1 MQTQRSFDL
10 HKRSRTPNTHVSK
23 WGVAVNPIKENA
35 RWKCVCSLYY
45 LWILWIFHSWLA
57 APIEKRCSSKQYSTY
72 TLWFCASDPILNCQS
87 FLSCFQS
94 FPIFLS
100 NRAKND
106 RKIRTSQPFP
116 CQAELTQA
124 CPPHRHT
131 PTDTL
136 PHALLPSRG
145 MQPLLSP
152 SLHYP
157 PQGLAPYPHFYAH
170 YHPLLP
176 YYHIWSTT
184 SLRSPLPLLI
194 HPPTCTTSKACP
206 LFFGHSQGEEE
217 EDEEAGAFMGNN
229 LPGRW
234 RMSGHSIKGC
244 PLSLRSEPECGPLQ
258 RNGVPWIDCG
268 PSWNIK
274 ERTDFPQY
282 LYTSLC
288 GDFSLHWAW
297 NC

>member
-1 MQTQRSFDL
+1 MNKT
-10 HKRSRTPNTHVSK
+10 HTTTRTPVI
-23 WGVAVNPIKENA
+23 WGTAN
-35 RWKCVCSLYY
+35 
-45 LWILWIFHSWLA
+45 
-57 APIEKRCSSKQYSTY
+57 
-72 TLWFCASDPILNCQS
+72 
-87 FLSCFQS
+87 
-94 FPIFLS
+94 
-100 NRAKND
+100 
-106 RKIRTSQPFP
+106 
-116 CQAELTQA
+116 
-124 CPPHRHT
+124 
-131 PTDTL
+131 
-136 PHALLPSRG
+136 
-145 MQPLLSP
+145 PLLSP
-152 SLHYP
+152 SLYHP
-157 PQGLAPYPHFYAH
+157 LQGLVSHPQLAAH
-170 YHPLLP
+170 CHPLLP

-184 SLRSPLPLLI
+184 TPSPSPLRIL
-194 HPPTCTTSKACP
+194 PPTCTTSKACP
-206 LFFGHSQGEEE
+206 LFYGHSQGEEE

-244 PLSLRSEPECGPLQ
+244 PFSLQSEPECGPLQ